1 MGDTVRGAMGIASLA
16 MYPFESLRPAADDLW
31 QAVRSSMPDLPPLA
45 AWPGDPHAD
54 WVDPDLVV
62 SQACGW
68 PLVTWLAGIVRP
80 VGTFRFRTPT
90 WSGDHYRSV
99 VIGREPVSPDADA
112 VAAVNSLDSLSGWVS
127 LVDWATAPGG
137 ERRWPGRTLLTGSHQ
152 ASVLAVRGGEAD
164 VASIDAVTAVHLERA
179 GLLDGLVVIGAGPL
193 VPCLPLVC
201 RADRDDA
208 WVGRLRA
215 ALTGAAERTSPANA
229 ALMITGFS
237 PLDAQAYAPL
247 AALAPAT

>member
-1 MGDTVRGAMGIASLA
+1 MGTASLA
-16 MYPFESLRPAADDLW
+16 MYPFEELRPAVEDLW
-31 QAVRSSMPDLPPLA
+31 EAVRSSMPDLPPLA

-68 PLVTWLAGIVRP
+68 PLVTWLAGVVRP

-99 VIGREPVSPDADA
+99 VVARGPVVPGADL

-127 LVDWATAPGG
+127 LVDWARTPGG
-137 ERRWPGRTLLTGSHQ
+137 ERRWPGRTLVTGSHR
-152 ASVLAVRGGEAD
+152 ASALAVRDGQAD
-164 VASIDAVTAVHLERA
+164 VASIDAVTVIHLERA
-179 GLLDGLVVIGAGPL
+179 RLLDGVVPIGVGPL

-201 RADRDDA
+201 RADRDDE
-208 WVGRLRA
+208 WVAHLRA
-215 ALTGAAERTSPANA
+215 ALARAAERTSPANA

-237 PLDAQAYAPL
+237 PLDVDAYAPL